1 MSEVKTAYIEE
12 EMEESY
18 INYAM
23 SVIRGRAIPDVRD
36 GLKPAQRRILY
47 ALDELGL
54 YSDGAPKKS
63 ARIVGEVL
71 GKYHPHGDIAVY
83 DTMVNMAQ
91 EFSFRYPLID
101 GQGNFG
107 SIDGDSQAAMRYT
120 EARLSPISETFLE
133 ELDEDTVD
141 FSPNFDDSLE
151 EPKILPAK
159 VPGLLLNG
167 SWGISVGM
175 TTKVPP
181 HNLTELI
188 EGLIYLIDNPEASLE
203 ELMKYIRGPD
213 FPTGAIILGR
223 EGIKEAY
230 RSGKGRVR
238 MRAKTQLEGNNIIIT
253 EIPFQIKK
261 STIIERIADKAK
273 DGTIEGITDVRDESD
288 REGLRVV
295 IKLKQGTEPT
305 VALNRLFKYTPLEK
319 TYGANMTVIVDGNP
333 RRLSLKEIL
342 NSFIDFRRSVVERRT
357 EYRLEKAESRAHILE
372 GLQIALDSTD
382 MVIKLI
388 READTRDE
396 ARGNLIERFSFSKD
410 QANAILKM
418 QLGRLTSLER
428 EKIND
433 ELEEKREYIE
443 KYREILSSTLKLNE
457 IIKNELREIKEEFG
471 DERRSLITEKVE
483 EVDAERLIPDHSVIV
498 QLTENGYVNA
508 PKRSGYKTQNRAGKG
523 VICMDLEEDDR
534 ITVASSGNSRN
545 ESLLFTDEEKVY
557 KVKTYK
563 LPSMRRDSRGERLGG
578 LLDLSDD
585 EVVTAALNLKREEL
599 TGDRF
604 CLMGTRGGNVVKN
617 PVGDFSSAHI
627 SGIHSMNAGSGDS
640 LSSVTLSRGG
650 GEIIMATREGQV
662 IRFPEDE
669 LRTTQRPSRGVK
681 GMSLS
686 PGDQVVSL
694 EAVSQEDLERDPLLL
709 FVTEKGRG
717 KKVPLSEFSSQ
728 KRAGKGNL
736 GIKLDEDDGLREV
749 ELLERGEEVLL
760 YSERGKAIRL
770 SIDDISQFQR
780 YARGVKLM
788 ELEEFDLISATT
800 VI

>member
-71 GKYHPHGDIAVY
+71 GKYHPHGDVAVY

-141 FSPNFDDSLE
+141 FTPNFDDSLE
-151 EPKILPAK
+151 EPTILPAK

-167 SWGISVGM
+167 AWGISVGM

-188 EGLIYLIDNPEASLE
+188 EGLIYLIDNPEATLE
-203 ELMKYIRGPD
+203 ELMKYIKGPD

-223 EGIKEAY
+223 DGIKEAY
-230 RSGKGRVR
+230 RSGKGRIR
-238 MRAKTQLEGNNIIIT
+238 MRAKTQLEGNNIVVT

-261 STIIERIADKAK
+261 STIIERIAEKAK
-273 DGTIEGITDVRDESD
+273 DETIEGITDVRDESD
-288 REGLRVV
+288 RDGLRVV
-295 IKLKQGTEPT
+295 IKLKRGTEPE
-305 VALNRLFKYTPLEK
+305 VVLNRLFKYTPLEK

-342 NSFIDFRRSVVERRT
+342 NAFIDFRRSVVERRT

-372 GLQIALDSTD
+372 GLQVALDSTD
-382 MVIKLI
+382 LIIKLI
-388 READTRDE
+388 RDAETRDE
-396 ARGNLIERFSFSKD
+396 ARENLIERFSFSKK
-410 QANAILKM
+410 QANAILKT

-428 EKIND
+428 EKVEE
-433 ELEEKREYIE
+433 ELAEKREYIE
-443 KYREILSSTLKLNE
+443 RYREILSSTLKLDE
-457 IIKNELREIKEEFG
+457 IIKGELRDIKEEYG

-483 EVDAERLIPDHSVIV
+483 EVDAEKLVPDHELVV
-498 QLTENGYVNA
+498 QVTENGYVNA
-508 PKRSGYKTQNRAGKG
+508 PKRSGYKTQNRGGKG

-545 ESLLFTDEEKVY
+545 ETLVFTDQEKAY
-557 KVKTYK
+557 KIKTYK
-563 LPSMRRDSRGERLGG
+563 LPTSRRDSRGERLAGM
-578 LLDLSDD
+578 LDLSDG
-585 EVVTAALNLKREEL
+585 EVVREVLNLKGDEL
-599 TGDRF
+599 RGDGF
-604 CLMGTRGGNVVKN
+604 CLMGTKGGFVVKN
-617 PVGDFSSAHI
+617 PIKDFSSAHI
-627 SGIHSMNAGSGDS
+627 SGINSLNAESGDS
-640 LSSVTLSRGG
+640 ISSAALSHGE
-650 GEIIMATREGQV
+650 GEILMATREGQV
-662 IRFPEDE
+662 IRFLEKE
-669 LRTTQRPSRGVK
+669 LRSTQRPSKGVR
-681 GMSLS
+681 GMSLA

-694 EAVSQEDLERDPLLL
+694 ESVNPEILEKDPLLL
-709 FVTEKGRG
+709 FVTETGKG
-717 KKVPLSEFSSQ
+717 KKVPLSEFNSQ
-728 KRAGKGNL
+728 KRSGKGNL
-736 GIKLDEDDGLREV
+736 GIKLDEDDGLRELK
-749 ELLERGEEVLL
+749 LLKKGEEVLL
-760 YSERGKAIRL
+760 FSERGQAVRL
-770 SIDDISQFQR
+770 SIDEISQFQR
-780 YARGVKLM
+780 YAKGVKLM
-788 ELEEFDLISATT
+788 DLDEFDLISSVT

>member
-47 ALDELGL
+47 ALNELGL
-54 YSDGAPKKS
+54 TSDGPHKKS

-71 GKYHPHGDIAVY
+71 GKYHPHGDVAVY

-141 FSPNFDDSLE
+141 FNPNFDDSLE
-151 EPKILPAK
+151 EPTILPAK

-181 HNLTELI
+181 HNLTELV

-203 ELMKYIRGPD
+203 ELMKYIKGPD
-213 FPTGAIILGR
+213 FPTGAIVLGR

-230 RSGKGRVR
+230 RTGKGRIR
-238 MRAKTQLEGNNIIIT
+238 MRAKTELEGDNIVVT

-273 DGTIEGITDVRDESD
+273 DGTVEGITDVRDESD

-295 IKLKQGTEPT
+295 IKLKRGTEPK
-305 VALNRLFKYTPLEK
+305 VVLNRLFKYTPLEK
-319 TYGANMTVIVDGNP
+319 TYGANTTVIVDGNP

-342 NSFIDFRRSVVERRT
+342 NAFIDFRRSVVERRT

-372 GLQIALDSTD
+372 GLQVALDSTD

-388 READTRDE
+388 RDADTRDE
-396 ARGNLIERFSFSKD
+396 ARRNLIERFSFSED

-428 EKIND
+428 EKINE
-433 ELEEKREYIE
+433 ELEEKREYIDE
-443 KYREILSSTLKLNE
+443 YREILSSTLKLDE
-457 IIKNELREIKEEFG
+457 IIKDELRDIKEEFG
-471 DERRSLITEKVE
+471 DERRTLITEKVE
-483 EVDAERLIPDHSVIV
+483 EVDADKLIPDEELVV
-498 QLTENGYVNA
+498 QITENGYINA
-508 PKRSGYKTQNRAGKG
+508 PKRSGYKTQNRGGKG

-534 ITVASSGNSRN
+534 LTVASASNSRN
-545 ESLLFTDEEKVY
+545 ESLVFTDEETIY
-557 KVKTYK
+557 KLKTYK
-563 LPSMRRDSRGERLGG
+563 FPTSRRDSRGDRLRNY
-578 LLDLSDD
+578 LDLGEG
-585 EVVTAALNLKREEL
+585 EVVKAVLNVKADEL
-599 TGDRF
+599 TGDGY
-604 CLMGTRGGNVVKN
+604 CLMATKGGYVVKN
-617 PVGDFSSAHI
+617 PLSDFSSAHI
-627 SGIHSMNAGSGDS
+627 SGIHSMNAESGDTIC
-640 LSSVTLSRGG
+640 SVGLSRGE
-650 GEIIMATREGQV
+650 GEIMMATREGQV
-662 IRFPEDE
+662 IRFPEEE
-669 LRTTQRPSRGVK
+669 LRTTQRPSKGVRG
-681 GMSLS
+681 MTLA

-694 EAVSQEDLERDPLLL
+694 EPITGKDLEREPLLL
-709 FVTEKGRG
+709 FITEQGRG
-717 KKVPLSEFSSQ
+717 KKVPFSEFSPQ
-728 KRAGKGNL
+728 KRSGKGNL
-736 GIKLDEDDGLREV
+736 GIKLSDDDGLKEV
-749 ELLERGEEVLL
+749 KLLERGEEVLL
-760 YSERGKAIRL
+760 CSERGKAVRL

-780 YARGVKLM
+780 YAQGVKLM
-788 ELEEFDLISATT
+788 ELEEFDRVSTAT